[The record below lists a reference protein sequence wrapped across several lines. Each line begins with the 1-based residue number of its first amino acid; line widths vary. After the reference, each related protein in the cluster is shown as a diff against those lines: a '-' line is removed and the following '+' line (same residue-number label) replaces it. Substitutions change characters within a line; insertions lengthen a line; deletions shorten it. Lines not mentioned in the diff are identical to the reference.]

1 MSNLSTQI
9 LAAPGRERPDY
20 TLFDFPDASL
30 SDTNAE
36 EIEIDQ
42 ALSLQG
48 RRGRDFLGVQLGGII
63 GQMNEEHLTVA
74 GADHNQTYDISL
86 NTRTGAF
93 TLQDP
98 ERIWSAVFSAVMA
111 AGATDTATVPLIIN
125 WNHIQIG
132 EPFLYVA
139 PRLFLRLVNNG
150 DQTLA
155 IGDFDFRM
163 ASIGVQLNFRL
174 FIELLERFA
183 DVTLL

>member
-1 MSNLSTQI
+1 MTDISTQM

-30 SDTNAE
+30 ADGSAE

-42 ALSLQG
+42 ALSLAG
-48 RRGRDFLGVQLGGII
+48 RFGRDFLGIQLGGII
-63 GQMNEEHLTVA
+63 GQMAEEHLTI
-74 GADHNQTYDISL
+74 GTADHRQTYDMSL
-86 NTRTGAF
+86 NTRTGAY

-98 ERIWSAVFSAVMA
+98 ERIWSAVYDAVTTA
-111 AGATDTATVPLIIN
+111 PTTATSEQLNIN
-125 WNHIQIG
+125 MNAIQIG

-139 PRLFLRLVNNG
+139 PRLFWRLVNNG

-163 ASIGVQLNFRL
+163 GSISKRLTFRL